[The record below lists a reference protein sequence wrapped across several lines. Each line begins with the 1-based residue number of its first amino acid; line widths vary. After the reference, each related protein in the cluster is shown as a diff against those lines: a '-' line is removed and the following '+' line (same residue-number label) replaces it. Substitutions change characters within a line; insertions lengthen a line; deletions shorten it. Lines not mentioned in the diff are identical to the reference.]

1 MAKVYLLTGLSG
13 AGKTTLAQGIADKLR
28 STMPVL
34 ILDGDDIRSSLNK
47 ELGFSEAD
55 RIENLRRCGEIAKIA
70 TRQNVIVLMALIAPY
85 EKGRRL
91 LRNILGDDLKIIF
104 IDCPLEECQRRDPKG
119 NYTKCSTGK
128 LKNYTGVD
136 DRYERPTGTSF
147 IVNTDKLTINESIE
161 ACLSLIKKHGN
172 Q

>member
-13 AGKTTLAQGIADKLR
+13 AGKTTLAQGIANKLK
-28 STMPVL
+28 STTPVL
-34 ILDGDDIRSSLNK
+34 ILDGDDIRSSLSK

-55 RIENLRRCGEIAKIA
+55 RIENLRRCGEVAKIA
-70 TRQNVIVLMALIAPY
+70 ARQEVTVLLALIAPY

-104 IDCPLEECQRRDPKG
+104 IACPLEECQRRDPKG

-128 LKNYTGVD
+128 LKNYTGID
-136 DRYERPTGTSF
+136 DRYERPTDASI
-147 IVNTDKLTINESIE
+147 IVDTDKLTIDEAIE
-161 ACLSLIKKHGN
+161 VCLSLIKN
-172 Q
+172 SW